1 MGLLSFLHLD
11 KNHQK
16 PSLTLSSDASCKC
29 MQLPEILDVIFMHL
43 PLYTLAS
50 SASLVSKQWNAI
62 SRRHLNLTMRWFLA
76 VSESKQRES
85 IEQLGNVDVLYIQFY
100 DDRLSKGCIFPEYF
114 AIDSTYD
121 DSWKALSSALST
133 TYMTCSGNKLKK
145 LVLNGD
151 IRYKHRFYPL
161 LPFLDG
167 LTELRLEKIYDATV
181 DLSVI
186 FSFCPH
192 LRHLYLEAR
201 GNDITGATDQV
212 HLQLLG
218 SQRLENNI
226 APSSDVQLSHEE
238 QHEEQHEE
246 RQAIVKLGMLRLK
259 SLAIHGL
266 DYGMAI
272 IEPIL
277 RSCPEVTRVEIT
289 QWNQWIGDQSD
300 AMTRSKLYNI
310 LSESCPLLEHIHIYL
325 VHDKLTEQTAISFI
339 DTFPQIYSL
348 TFTTLDLARP
358 KMCDI
363 FFPSSFSSRLT
374 NLEITQSFETEPL
387 ACVLHRILCSTPS
400 LLHLKVPAVRY
411 WAEYMDLDGDTDDK
425 GQYRPDYCIRRSSPR
440 PPGPTLNLR
449 HPWIPREIWACRGLK
464 TLRMWIQGAKGDV
477 RDSKSARIMFGY
489 LATVCP
495 DLREIHITRSSVNV
509 TLEGGLCLL
518 SRLKHL
524 GRVEIETDAIPK
536 LKRKDMF
543 WLASCTNGSSSGR
556 KDRFIQ
562 ELGRRRIF
570 NELKTEAEKEIHAKA
585 NRFRYLPSSEPTG
598 KVVTQ
603 GDTTMNGRFKA
614 ITVEDV
620 IASTEISSVVKVLE
634 EREREENP
642 CWPELELFALVVSR
656 SGVMYLSRQE
666 IEGTIRRVR
675 SNMEIRSI
683 FSSLDY

>member
-1 MGLLSFLHLD
+1 
-11 KNHQK
+11 
-16 PSLTLSSDASCKC
+16 

-43 PLYTLAS
+43 PLYTLTS

-62 SRRHLNLTMRWFLA
+62 SRRHLNLTLRWFLA

-85 IEQLGNVDVLYIQFY
+85 IEQLSNVDVLYIQFY

-121 DSWKALSSALST
+121 DSWKTLSGALST
-133 TYMTCSGNKLKK
+133 TSVTCAGNKIKK

-151 IRYKHRFYPL
+151 IRYKHRLYPL
-161 LPFLDG
+161 LPFLAG
-167 LTELRLEKIYDATV
+167 LTELRLEKIYDAAV
-181 DLSVI
+181 DLYVI

-192 LRHLYLEAR
+192 LQHLYLEAR

-212 HLQLLG
+212 FLQLLG
-218 SQRLENNI
+218 SPRPENNTT
-226 APSSDVQLSHEE
+226 PSSNVQSLREEKREEE
-238 QHEEQHEE
+238 QEKQ
-246 RQAIVKLGMLRLK
+246 QVAVKLGKLRLK

-266 DYGMAI
+266 DYGMTV
-272 IEPIL
+272 IEPVL
-277 RSCPEVTRVEIT
+277 RSCPEVTRVELT
-289 QWNQWIGDQSD
+289 QWNRWMGDQSD
-300 AMTRSKLYNI
+300 AMTRSKLYSI
-310 LSESCPLLEHIHIYL
+310 LNESCPLLNHVHIYL
-325 VHDKLTEQTAISFI
+325 VHDKLTVQTALSFI
-339 DTFPQIYSL
+339 DTFPQIHSL

-363 FFPSSFSSRLT
+363 FFSPNFSSRLT
-374 NLEITQSFETEPL
+374 TLEITQSFETEPL
-387 ACVLHRILCSTPS
+387 AHVLHRILCSTPT
-400 LLHLKVPAVRY
+400 LEHLKAPAVRY
-411 WAEYMDLDGDTDDK
+411 WAEYMDFDGETDDK

-440 PPGPTLNLR
+440 QPGSTLNLH
-449 HPWIPREIWACRGLK
+449 HPWISREIWACRGLK

-477 RDSKSARIMFGY
+477 RDTKSARIMFGY

-518 SRLKHL
+518 SPLKHL
-524 GRVEIETDAIPK
+524 RRLEIETDAIPK
-536 LKRKDMF
+536 LKRKDVF
-543 WLASCTNGSSSGR
+543 WLASCRNNSNKGKR
-556 KDRFIQ
+556 DRFIQ

-570 NELKTEAEKEIHAKA
+570 SELKTEAEKEIHAKT
-585 NRFRYLPSSEPTG
+585 NRPRYLPSSEPTG
-598 KVVTQ
+598 KIAAE

-614 ITVEDV
+614 VTFEDV

-642 CWPELELFALVVSR
+642 CWPALELFALVVSR
-656 SGVMYLSRQE
+656 SGVMYLTRQE